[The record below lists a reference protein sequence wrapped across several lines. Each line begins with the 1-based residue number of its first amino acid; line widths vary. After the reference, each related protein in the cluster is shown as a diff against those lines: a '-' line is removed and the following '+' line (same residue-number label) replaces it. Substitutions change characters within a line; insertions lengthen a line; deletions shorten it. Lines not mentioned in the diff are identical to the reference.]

1 MSSST
6 RRALAAA
13 AAAAAACVALGACGT
28 PAAVKP
34 AATPLPGFK
43 RDIQE
48 ARNAV
53 AQTERAAQA
62 DGGTNVNL
70 P

>member
-43 RDIQE
+43 RDIQ
-48 ARNAV
+48 
-53 AQTERAAQA
+53 AAQ
-62 DGGTNVNL
+62 NVVTQSQQSAAAL
-70 P
+70 SSPATP